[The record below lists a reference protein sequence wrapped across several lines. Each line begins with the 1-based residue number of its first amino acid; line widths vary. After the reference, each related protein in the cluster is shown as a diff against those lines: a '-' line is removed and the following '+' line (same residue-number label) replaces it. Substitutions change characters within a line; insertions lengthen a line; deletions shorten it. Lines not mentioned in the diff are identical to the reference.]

1 MATDDSTRRPH
12 GPWIDLHAHPGR
24 FFNDGLAT
32 DDRAAAF
39 PEASDVEHARA
50 DAISAGMAAV
60 PFATIGDNAVL
71 GWLAEGR
78 LGVTREFDAGEAAAD
93 HDRQLS
99 AVRAVTQRFALP
111 VMDTAADIDVAHE
124 AGRPCALVACEGA
137 DFAEDDLGQVAH
149 ARGAGARSIQLV
161 HYRQNAFGDL
171 QTAPPQHHGLS
182 AAGRELV
189 HEINR
194 QHLLIDVAHASCET
208 TLAVLEESSEP
219 VMLSHSHLGG
229 GRREHPRLLT
239 PDHAR
244 AVAEAGGV
252 IGAWPSGFSSD
263 TFDDY
268 VDEIV
273 RLVDLVGIDHVGIGT
288 DLDGNYRPVLT
299 RYEQFHDVATG
310 LQQRGLTA
318 VEADQVLGGNALRLL
333 RAVCG

>member
-1 MATDDSTRRPH
+1 MATDESTRPH

-24 FFNDGLAT
+24 FFNDGLAP
-32 DDRAAAF
+32 DARAAAF
-39 PEASDVEHARA
+39 PEVSDVDSAVA
-50 DAISAGMAAV
+50 DATSGGMAAV
-60 PFATIGDNAVL
+60 PFATIADNAVL
-71 GWLAEGR
+71 GWLAPGR
-78 LGVTREFDAGEAAAD
+78 LGATREFAAGEAVTD
-93 HDRQLS
+93 HDRQLAS
-99 AVRAVTQRFALP
+99 VRALADRLALP
-111 VMDTAADIDVAHE
+111 IADTAADIERAHA
-124 AGRPCALVACEGA
+124 AGRPCVLLTCEGA
-137 DFAEDDLGQVAH
+137 DFAEEDLGQVER
-149 ARGAGARSIQLV
+149 ARAAGARSIQLV

-171 QTAPPQHHGLS
+171 QTSPPQHHGLS

-189 HEINR
+189 REINR
-194 QHLLIDVAHASCET
+194 QQLLIDVAHASFET
-208 TLAVLEESSEP
+208 TVAALEESSAP

-239 PDHAR
+239 PEHAQ

-268 VDEIV
+268 LDEIA

-299 RYEQFHDVATG
+299 RYGQFADVAAG
-310 LQQRGLTA
+310 LRRRGLTA
-318 VEADQVLGGNALRLL
+318 AEADQVLGGNALRLW